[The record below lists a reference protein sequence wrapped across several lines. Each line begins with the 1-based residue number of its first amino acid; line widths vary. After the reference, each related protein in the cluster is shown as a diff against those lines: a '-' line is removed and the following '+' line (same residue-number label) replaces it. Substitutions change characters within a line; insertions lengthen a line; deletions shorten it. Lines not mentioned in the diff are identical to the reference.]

1 MSAKG
6 RQGKNAQPGDAP
18 VVHEY
23 DGIEECDNHLP
34 QWWLWTLYGAILF
47 SIGYWFHYQTFK
59 TGLGPTAA
67 YEVEDAALKAAE
79 AEQLKKAGAV
89 TPDLLVKLSKD
100 QATLKQGQDVFKNT
114 CVSCHLETGGGSIG
128 PNLTDGFWLHG
139 AAPDKIYK
147 TIKEGVP
154 AKGMASWG
162 PVLGEERVRAAT
174 AYVISIKNTNV
185 AGGKAP
191 QGDKD
196 GS

>member
-1 MSAKG
+1 MSADSQKKG
-6 RQGKNAQPGDAP
+6 APGDAP

-23 DGIEECDNHLP
+23 DGIEECDNNLP
-34 QWWLWTLYGAILF
+34 TWWLWTFYGTILF
-47 SIGYWFHYQTFK
+47 AVGYWFHFHTFG
-59 TGLGPTAA
+59 TGANPMAA
-67 YEVEDAALKAAE
+67 FEQEDAAIKAAE

-100 QATLKQGQDVFKNT
+100 GATLKQGQEVFKTT
-114 CVSCHLETGGGSIG
+114 CMSCHLESGGGSIG
-128 PNLTDGFWLHG
+128 PNLTDAFWING
-139 AAPDKIYK
+139 GTPEKIYK

-191 QGDKD
+191 QGDKE